1 VSEDEAF
8 VFFFSALFGGFG
20 GYQWYNAMIH
30 DSPALD
36 RVWRQR
42 LWLGAVPAIAL
53 VLILAIIETA
63 GSYDVRG
70 APLYVLLYVVLGAVW
85 IFAATYLMNG
95 LSISFRDDA
104 VERRNPAAVIAISSA
119 LTSHA
124 FIYAGAN
131 IGDGP
136 GWWCVVAAALIG
148 SATWFLLWAVVEAL
162 CGASEEITVERD
174 VPSAIRFG
182 GYMLAMGLICA
193 RGSAGDWTSLEQT
206 FIEFQAAW
214 PVLPLTLAVIV
225 LELVLRRRPR
235 DARPQVTASI
245 YLACAYVAVAVIAV
259 QQSGPLPN
267 NPQYDRPA
275 P

>member
-1 VSEDEAF
+1 VSGDE
-8 VFFFSALFGGFG
+8 VLVLLFSVGVGGAGLLYWYRPILLSPIVERVARERLALI
-20 GYQWYNAMIH
+20 AT
-30 DSPALD
+30 PP
-36 RVWRQR
+36 V
-42 LWLGAVPAIAL
+42 AL
-53 VLILAIIETA
+53 VLIFAVIMTA

-70 APLYVLLYVVLGAVW
+70 DPRYLLLYTVLGAVW
-85 IFAATYLMNG
+85 IFVASQIMHGFN
-95 LSISFRDDA
+95 ISFRDDA
-104 VERRNPAAVIAISSA
+104 LERRNPAAVIVVVCAMLA
-119 LTSHA
+119 HA
-124 FIYAGAN
+124 AIYAGAN

-148 SATWFLLWAVVEAL
+148 SAAWFLMWALVAA
-162 CGASEEITVERD
+162 CCSASEEIAIERD

-235 DARPQVTASI
+235 DARPQVNASI
-245 YLACAYVAVAVIAV
+245 YFACAYLAVAVIAV
-259 QQSGPLPN
+259 QQSEPLPN

>member
-1 VSEDEAF
+1 MLVLL
-8 VFFFSALFGGFG
+8 FSVVVGGVGAL
-20 GYQWYNAMIH
+20 YWYRPILL
-30 DSPALD
+30 SPIVERVARERLALI
-36 RVWRQR
+36 
-42 LWLGAVPAIAL
+42 ATPPIAL
-53 VLILAIIETA
+53 ALIFAVIVTA

-70 APLYVLLYVVLGAVW
+70 DPRYLLLYTVLGAVW
-85 IFAATYLMNG
+85 IFVASQIMHGFN
-95 LSISFRDDA
+95 ISFRDDA
-104 VERRNPAAVIAISSA
+104 LERRNPAAVIVVVCAMLA
-119 LTSHA
+119 HA
-124 FIYAGAN
+124 AIYAGAN

-148 SATWFLLWAVVEAL
+148 SAAWFLMWALVAA
-162 CGASEEITVERD
+162 CCSASEEIAVERD

-235 DARPQVTASI
+235 NARPQVTASI
-245 YLACAYVAVAVIAV
+245 YLACAYLAVAVIAV
-259 QQSGPLPN
+259 QQSEPMPN
-267 NPQYDRPA
+267 NPQYDRLA